1 MKLHHHRKTYT
12 KAELTEDTIVS
23 NPIDQFRVWYQEA
36 LDSEILEANVM
47 TLATAT
53 KEGKPSARIVLLKE
67 FNSNG
72 FVFYTNYSSRKGEEI
87 EQNPQVELLFFWDVL
102 ERQVRIEGRIEKLPK
117 EISEEYFYSR
127 PIESQMGAVVSEQSK
142 VIASRFV
149 LEEKLQALKKEEIKM
164 PDNWGGYWVVPF
176 RIEFWQGRPSRL
188 HDRIV
193 YTQIQDAWKIERLSP

>member
-12 KAELTEDTIVS
+12 KAELTEDTILS

-67 FNSNG
+67 FNPNG

-127 PIESQMGAVVSEQSK
+127 PMESQMGAVVSEQSK

-164 PDNWGGYWVVPF
+164 PDNWGGYLVVPF

>member
-72 FVFYTNYSSRKGEEI
+72 FVFYTNYSSRKGDEI

-127 PIESQMGAVVSEQSK
+127 PIESQMGAMVSEQSK

-164 PDNWGGYWVVPF
+164 PDNWGGYLVVPF

-193 YTQIQDAWKIERLSP
+193 YTQKQDAWKIERLSP

>member
-127 PIESQMGAVVSEQSK
+127 PIESQMGAMVSEQSK

-164 PDNWGGYWVVPF
+164 PYNWGGYLVVPF

>member
-72 FVFYTNYSSRKGEEI
+72 FVFYTNYSSRKGDEI

-142 VIASRFV
+142 VIASRSV
-149 LEEKLQALKKEEIKM
+149 LEEKLQTLKKEEIKM
-164 PDNWGGYWVVPF
+164 PDNWGGYLVVPF

>member
-72 FVFYTNYSSRKGEEI
+72 FVFYTNYSSRKGDEI

-127 PIESQMGAVVSEQSK
+127 PIESQMGAMVSEQSK

-164 PDNWGGYWVVPF
+164 PDNWGGYLVVPF